1 MSRFSNFA
9 HNWQDYVVLVVV
21 VLVSLSLIFFG
32 NEQTHN
38 GKVQTLAIEMMGRS
52 AAPVWKI
59 RQYFNI
65 METNREL
72 RRENALLQLHNAQLN
87 EAYNE
92 NQRLRKLLGLGLMQ
106 EYDCIPAKVLGRQQT
121 GIHTIIL
128 SAGREQN
135 VRPNMSVVS
144 ANGLVGK
151 ISHSGPCYSSAQL
164 LIDRNFRVAVRI
176 QRSRVEGIFRWQE
189 GTSGVLEGVHHR
201 ADVQVD
207 DIVITSGMSSL
218 FPPGLLIGKV
228 IKVESMSTGLFQDI
242 TVQALVD
249 FNRLEEV
256 FIVKQNQPIPM
267 NIQNESN
274 DQ

>member
-1 MSRFSNFA
+1 MSRFSNFT
-9 HNWQDYVVLVVV
+9 HNWQDYLILVVA

-32 NEQTHN
+32 NEQSHN
-38 GKVQTLAIEMMGRS
+38 GKVQALAIEMMGRIAS
-52 AAPVWKI
+52 PVWKA

-65 METNREL
+65 MDTNRDL
-72 RRENALLQLHNAQLN
+72 RRENALLQLYNAQLN
-87 EAYNE
+87 EAFHE

-128 SAGREQN
+128 SAGLEQN
-135 VRPNMSVVS
+135 VRPNMPVVS

-151 ISHSGPCYSSAQL
+151 ISQSGPNYSSAQL
-164 LIDRNFRVAVRI
+164 LIDRNFRVAVRV
-176 QRSRVEGIFRWQE
+176 QRSRVEGIFKWQE
-189 GTSGVLEGVHHR
+189 GTVGVLESVHHR
-201 ADVQVD
+201 ADVQGG

-218 FPPGLLIGKV
+218 FPPGLLIGRV
-228 IKVESMSTGLFQDI
+228 IKVESVSTGLFQDI

-249 FNRLEEV
+249 FDRLEEV

-274 DQ
+274 D